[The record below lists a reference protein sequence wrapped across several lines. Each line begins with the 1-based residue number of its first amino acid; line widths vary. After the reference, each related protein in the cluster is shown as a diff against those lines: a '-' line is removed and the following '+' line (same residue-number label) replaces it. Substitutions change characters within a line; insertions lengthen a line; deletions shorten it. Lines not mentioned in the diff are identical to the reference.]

1 MKKGLI
7 AIALLAQGFVTASYA
22 QFVPKV
28 AAATVNV
35 SNSSDRCVWV
45 TPYYSYTLIPWAS
58 LEAKWLRPGESY
70 TIPVLPFMHHPAY
83 IIMNGEF
90 KIRGEFMSNRKCD
103 HPVIA
108 DESRQ
113 FSGFGSG
120 IDTKNQY
127 KNMGIEIT
135 AVFYGNEPDSRGR
148 GGRYSVSL
156 NQRVVWT
163 SP

>member
-1 MKKGLI
+1 MKKGLM
-7 AIALLAQGFVTASYA
+7 AIALLASGFVTASYA

-28 AAATVNV
+28 AAATVHI

-45 TPYYSYTLIPWAS
+45 TPSYSYTLIPWTS
-58 LEAKWLRPGESY
+58 LGARWLKPGESY
-70 TIPVLPFMHHPAY
+70 VIPVLPFLHHPAY
-83 IIMNGEF
+83 IILNGEF
-90 KIRGEFMSNRKCD
+90 RIRGEFMTNTKCD

-108 DESRQ
+108 DESRE
-113 FSGFGSG
+113 FSGFGKG
-120 IDTKNQY
+120 IDTKNQL

-135 AVFYGNEPDSRGR
+135 ASFWGNEPDSRGR
-148 GGRYSVSL
+148 GGRYGVTL